1 SAVEAMKRGAA
12 DYLPKPFTPDQVR
25 LAAARVREAQRLR
38 RRVAELEQQLDDSDV
53 ASVFDS
59 ANPAFRSFLQTAA
72 RAAAADSVVL
82 LGGESGTGKNV
93 LARWL
98 RDNSARRAAAFVSVN
113 CPTLSSD
120 LMSSALFGHKRGAF
134 TGATSDAPGKVQEA
148 EGGTLFLD
156 EVGDLSADA
165 QARLLRFLND
175 RTYERLGE
183 ARERRADVR
192 IIAASNRP
200 LEQEV
205 RAGRFRE
212 DLYYRLNVVTLIL
225 PPLRDRPE
233 DILPLARHY
242 LQFYARRQRRAGVT
256 FSAQAEGA
264 IQTHRWLGNLRELR

>member
-1 SAVEAMKRGAA
+1 
-12 DYLPKPFTPDQVR
+12 
-25 LAAARVREAQRLR
+25 
-38 RRVAELEQQLDDSDV
+38 
-53 ASVFDS
+53 
-59 ANPAFRSFLQTAA
+59 
-72 RAAAADSVVL
+72 
-82 LGGESGTGKNV
+82 
-93 LARWL
+93 
-98 RDNSARRAAAFVSVN
+98 
-113 CPTLSSD
+113 
-120 LMSSALFGHKRGAF
+120 
-134 TGATSDAPGKVQEA
+134 
-148 EGGTLFLD
+148 
-156 EVGDLSADA
+156 
-165 QARLLRFLND
+165 ND

-242 LQFYARRQRRAGVT
+242 LQFYARRQRRAGLT

-264 IQTHRWLGNLRELR
+264 IQTHRWLGNLRELRNAVERAAILAPI